1 MEWLIQIFSL
11 KFSWLMCFPHG
22 KCGKMGDAGQ
32 ENGFLLFVAGM
43 SLLVKWYDLRKS
55 KS

>member
-1 MEWLIQIFSL
+1 MEWLIQILFEVFLVDVFSP
-11 KFSWLMCFPHG
+11 W
-22 KCGKMGDAGQ
+22 KMWKTGDAGQ